1 MWEGRCSWACVPR
14 SAAPWANTEAP
25 GGPLLDPPCCSSA
38 GEGAAGEGHGAA
50 RGAEQAAAAP
60 STPGGASALA
70 GSPPSGFDGFARQ
83 VLEALENQGKLLA
96 SLSEKQDSM
105 SKTLDSQGQLLAS
118 QGKTLDSLKGV
129 PATVGAVSENLV
141 RVKRVVVGE
150 DEEYRPRVLMTSDAD
165 VLRVCSTPDFPASK
179 QRLVNELMAEH
190 LAYTALLHLV
200 LPQLKGEAHNKG
212 VKLPKIPD
220 AVDSWPAEGERYEQ
234 VKQALLAA
242 RRQRSG
248 KAAWLPAV
256 KGLLG
261 YASAAANSCLRS
273 YLLHPEQGRVLLML
287 LAARAADQQLEA
299 LEFDAVPLLKER
311 HTEQGTALRLDLL
324 EVKSSPDG
332 IKGAVRQL
340 VVRAR
345 ILVYVLATANAPL
358 LAAHGPLQV
367 EGTVEVA
374 GEAPSPSQHKQ
385 WAGKQRDVGCAAAP
399 DTAQLSMQ
407 LRLLP

>member
-1 MWEGRCSWACVPR
+1 MAAQAGGRVPAEQRQRRRRQQPQRRRCV
-14 SAAPWANTEAP
+14 AAAAGDWKDHGDREDDWAN
-25 GGPLLDPPCCSSA
+25 SA

-200 LPQLKGEAHNKG
+200 LPQLKVWSGMVGMFAGWRGEG
-212 VKLPKIPD
+212 
-220 AVDSWPAEGERYEQ
+220 
-234 VKQALLAA
+234 
-242 RRQRSG
+242 
-248 KAAWLPAV
+248 
-256 KGLLG
+256 
-261 YASAAANSCLRS
+261 SA
-273 YLLHPEQGRVLLML
+273 
-287 LAARAADQQLEA
+287 
-299 LEFDAVPLLKER
+299 
-311 HTEQGTALRLDLL
+311 
-324 EVKSSPDG
+324 
-332 IKGAVRQL
+332 
-340 VVRAR
+340 
-345 ILVYVLATANAPL
+345 
-358 LAAHGPLQV
+358 V
-367 EGTVEVA
+367 EGVSCCV
-374 GEAPSPSQHKQ
+374 GEEDQ
-385 WAGKQRDVGCAAAP
+385 
-399 DTAQLSMQ
+399 
-407 LRLLP
+407 